1 MAAKRIA
8 IIGAGNMARTRGR
21 AFLETGQA
29 EICSVS
35 SRRMASA
42 KACASELASDVYF
55 DDYRRLA
62 ESNPDAILLEVP
74 HKVQDEITLWALEA
88 GFDLLIGGCLA
99 SNLGSGEQIA
109 ALAKTKGCVVEVG
122 YQRRYDPA
130 WKKIKQLVESKE
142 LGIPVMSTSM
152 ALWNA
157 DPEKWY
163 YDQETSGGMPLTH
176 MSYCYLNAIRWIL
189 GKPIWVSAVA
199 NKLVET
205 GPTRVLEESCG
216 AHITFENGSFLSATA
231 SYVGPEGMSSAET
244 RFVFTDG
251 GIQTNDDNLSIK
263 IFRGGEDEIRAFC
276 KTPSPFVRQARAFLE
291 AVESRGNGQ
300 NPPDDAI
307 LDNRI
312 AECISCS
319 VREQRAILV
328 YEEKC

>member
-42 KACASELASDVYF
+42 KACASELSSDIYF

-62 ESNPDAILLEVP
+62 EAKPDAILLEVP
-74 HKVQDEITLWALEA
+74 HKVQDEITLWELEA
-88 GFDLLIGGCLA
+88 GFDQLIGGCLA
-99 SNLGSGEQIA
+99 SNVESGEQIA

-130 WKKIKQLVESKE
+130 WEKIKQLVESKE
-142 LGIPVMSTSM
+142 LGIPVMSASM

-157 DPEKWY
+157 DPKQWY

-199 NKLVET
+199 NKIVET

-231 SYVGPEGMSSAET
+231 SYVGPEGMCSAET
-244 RFVFTDG
+244 RFVLTSG
-251 GIQTNDDNLSIK
+251 GIQTNDDNLSIT
-263 IFRGGEDEIRAFC
+263 IFKGGETEIQSFYED
-276 KTPSPFVRQARAFLE
+276 PSPFVRQSRAFLE
-291 AVESRGNGQ
+291 AVENRGIGR

-312 AECISCS
+312 AENISTSAKERRTIC
-319 VREQRAILV
+319 V
-328 YEEKC
+328 